1 MDFTAVIDNAK
12 RFAGKRKRGDNYDD
26 LLVDRLHNRYTVA
39 ILICFCIAIF
49 TYQSIGTPLKCWVP
63 AQFTE
68 SYEEYTDLLCYI
80 QNTYH
85 VGKHQLI
92 PSDANLRRERTLK
105 YYQWIHFVLLFQA
118 LFFSLP
124 RIIWQSFNDKIG
136 LSIGNL
142 VHISNKYQTSD
153 VNEDQI
159 KAIKYISDCL
169 QRYEEYVNFPKH
181 KNLSNLKRF
190 NYQCRLFFQ
199 ARTGSFLACFYIF
212 IKILYIFNVIFQIIF
227 LQYFLSYHDINYIE
241 YGFHIFRRLLFDFTL
256 PESKLFPRI
265 TLCDFQ
271 IRELSQYHKYTVE
284 CILVINIFIEK
295 MYFILW
301 IWFGILLIITIF
313 DTIYLIY
320 RIFFR
325 HSRNIFIIEN
335 LDMLLIDHI
344 AKEKEFHY
352 FRRYFPID
360 NLFTL
365 WIISANSNSLIV
377 GEILNELFQRKLR
390 HDSDV

>member
-26 LLVDRLHNRYTVA
+26 LLVDRLHHRYTVA

-85 VGKHQLI
+85 H
-92 PSDANLRRERTLK
+92 
-105 YYQWIHFVLLFQA
+105 Y
-118 LFFSLP
+118 FFSLP

-199 ARTGSFLACFYIF
+199 ARTGSFLVCFYIF

-284 CILVINIFIEK
+284 
-295 MYFILW
+295 Y
-301 IWFGILLIITIF
+301 
-313 DTIYLIY
+313 
-320 RIFFR
+320 
-325 HSRNIFIIEN
+325 
-335 LDMLLIDHI
+335 MLLVDHI

>member
-1 MDFTAVIDNAK
+1 
-12 RFAGKRKRGDNYDD
+12 
-26 LLVDRLHNRYTVA
+26 
-39 ILICFCIAIF
+39 
-49 TYQSIGTPLKCWVP
+49 
-63 AQFTE
+63 
-68 SYEEYTDLLCYI
+68 
-80 QNTYH
+80 
-85 VGKHQLI
+85 
-92 PSDANLRRERTLK
+92 
-105 YYQWIHFVLLFQA
+105 
-118 LFFSLP
+118 
-124 RIIWQSFNDKIG
+124 
-136 LSIGNL
+136 
-142 VHISNKYQTSD
+142 
-153 VNEDQI
+153 
-159 KAIKYISDCL
+159 
-169 QRYEEYVNFPKH
+169 
-181 KNLSNLKRF
+181 
-190 NYQCRLFFQ
+190 
-199 ARTGSFLACFYIF
+199 
-212 IKILYIFNVIFQIIF
+212 
-227 LQYFLSYHDINYIE
+227 
-241 YGFHIFRRLLFDFTL
+241 LFDFTF

-265 TLCDFQ
+265 TVCDFQ
-271 IRELSQYHKYTVE
+271 RRELSQYHKYTVE

-335 LDMLLIDHI
+335 LDMLLVDHI